1 MPDLIMPCHECWG
14 SGTLRGYFLRW
25 VSPAPASQQHTRA
38 EQRRLQAPRWA
49 DQEPAEEEHPC
60 HLCAGTGQLRNHEAE
75 DLAAQAAAPSR
86 GGMALYN
93 PTTRQW
99 WPAPYQPTPTP

>member
-1 MPDLIMPCHECWG
+1 MMPCHECWG

-25 VSPAPASQQHTRA
+25 VSPAPASQQDTRA
-38 EQRRLQAPRWA
+38 EQRRLQAARWA

-60 HLCAGTGQLRNHEAE
+60 PLCAGTGQLRDHEAE
-75 DLAAQAAAPSR
+75 ALAAEAAAPSPSNCL
-86 GGMALYN
+86 AIYD

-99 WPAPYQPTPTP
+99 WPGAKPTGRPDE